1 MKATTKKAPTMT
13 TTAATPGDDGY
24 EDFLGA
30 IRERFDLATKG
41 EPPLFTTDA
50 SGLWDAFVGGLPA
63 DRRQHYACNA
73 CKRFVETHGGLVTI
87 DGEGDAV
94 SVVWPAEVPEF
105 FRTSVARIAAIV
117 RRAKVTG
124 AYLSEERRW
133 GIPTT
138 HVKAT
143 GHDWHHMAVIP
154 APALVFRPTAIHNA
168 GQLMADKRGD
178 FSIVS
183 RGLAEFSVDVVRQ
196 AHAILNA
203 EALYRSEKVIGPAA
217 WLLALHE
224 RVGGLK
230 GARRDNALW
239 VAVAKAPP
247 GFCHVRSTMIGTLL
261 EDIGAG
267 LSFDDVKRK
276 FAAKMDPTKY
286 LRPTAAPS
294 DGNIAQAE
302 KIIATMRAAGSLER
316 RFARLEDLTLLWRP
330 APPKPSTPAGAG
342 VFGHLKGQTKP
353 SAPVMAMPPVTMTWV
368 KFERE
373 VLPLA
378 ESMEVEVPSHGS
390 FLAFVT
396 AKNPDAPRIFQ
407 WDNHVTHYVY
417 RNGSLASQWNLRGGA
432 RTKVTG
438 LARGAAEWAEGGGF
452 DHQGKAVTFVL
463 EGARDTAHR
472 QGGGFFP
479 EQLRAEFHGVRR
491 TIETHVTGATIE
503 GRDEATACG
512 LTIQKGSAANVTVH
526 VVAKGTALAYRI
538 DRWD

>member
-1 MKATTKKAPTMT
+1 MQT
-13 TTAATPGDDGY
+13 TTAITTDADDGY
-24 EDFLGA
+24 GDFLAA
-30 IRERFDLATKG
+30 IRGRFDLATKG
-41 EPPLFTTDA
+41 DPPLFTTDA
-50 SGLWDAFVGGLPA
+50 EGLWDAFVAGIPA

-87 DGEGDAV
+87 DAEGDAV

-105 FRTSVARIAAIV
+105 FRASVVRVAALV

-124 AYLSEERRW
+124 VYLSEEKRW

-154 APALVFRPTAIHNA
+154 APALVFRPTAIHSA
-168 GQLMADKRGD
+168 GQRMAEKRED
-178 FSIVS
+178 FGILG

-224 RVGGLK
+224 RLAPLK
-230 GARRDNALW
+230 GSHRTNALW
-239 VAVAKAPP
+239 SAVAKAPP
-247 GFCHVRSTMIGTLL
+247 GFCHVRSTMVGTLL
-261 EDIGAG
+261 EDIAAG

-302 KIIATMRAAGSLER
+302 KLIATMRAAGSLER

-330 APPKPSTPAGAG
+330 GPPKPAAPAGGG
-342 VFGHLKGQTKP
+342 VFGHLKAQAKASGPTMT
-353 SAPVMAMPPVTMTWV
+353 VPPVTMTWV
-368 KFERE
+368 KFERD
-373 VLPLA
+373 VLPTA
-378 ESMEVEVPSHGS
+378 ETMEVEVPSHGS

-396 AKNPDAPRIFQ
+396 AKNEDAPRIFH
-407 WDNHVTHYVY
+407 WDNPVTHYVY
-417 RNGSLASQWNLRGGA
+417 RNGSPASQWNLRGGA

-438 LARGAAEWAEGGGF
+438 LARGAAEWGEGGGF

-463 EGARDTAHR
+463 EGARDTGHR

-491 TIETHVTGATIE
+491 TIEAHVNSATID

-512 LTIQKGSAANVTVH
+512 LTMQKGSAANVTVH
-526 VVAKGTALAYRI
+526 VTAKGTTLAYRI